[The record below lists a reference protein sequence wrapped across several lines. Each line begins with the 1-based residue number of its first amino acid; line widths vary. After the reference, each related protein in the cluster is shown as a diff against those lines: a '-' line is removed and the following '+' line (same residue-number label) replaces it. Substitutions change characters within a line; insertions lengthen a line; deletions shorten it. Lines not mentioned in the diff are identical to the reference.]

1 MEIKNP
7 SILQKSV
14 GNFPT
19 QDLTI
24 TVNSN
29 LIPFF
34 YPLLGQGFL
43 VKTST
48 ESSIKELIC
57 NQLGISEEYLEERIQ
72 TIFLNGTV
80 VDDLNS
86 SINKNGSTLALS
98 GAMPGLVG
106 ATLRRGGFYAS
117 FRSQISYNEHQFS
130 VEEENLWV
138 VIKLFNLIVREVGSA
153 FLEKG
158 IWTEGEKLQK
168 FLTRNLEELKMH
180 GSLGELNGKPFK
192 LDRIQKVD
200 WETHLIFLQVNSQE
214 VV

>member
-34 YPLLGQGFL
+34 YPLLGQGFW
-43 VKTST
+43 VNTST
-48 ESSIKELIC
+48 ESSIRELIC

-180 GSLGELNGKPFK
+180 GSLSELNGKPFK